1 MRFHWAAVGVSNN
14 GILYKQTSNAFIL
27 LERNSFSMCA
37 RAFTHGMSWLPV
49 LSIWFRAQNWRSKF
63 NDMSRCTHTHTHITF
78 IQSNIFNE
86 NFNIMIDS
94 HWTLNAIE
102 RYWINKLTLF
112 IDSIF
117 NKLKFPQPFHIEW
130 STFTTTTC
138 TSSYFQTSFNFSI
151 RKKMNRH
158 FLREHLPFDS
168 NKNEKSFSNYSCKRF
183 ITLE

>member
-1 MRFHWAAVGVSNN
+1 MWGFIELRLAFPITAFYTNKPPMRSYYSNETVF
-14 GILYKQTSNAFIL
+14 Q
-27 LERNSFSMCA
+27 CA
-37 RAFTHGMSWLPV
+37 RARLLTECHGFRYCLFDFV
-49 LSIWFRAQNWRSKF
+49 LKIGDRNSTTCQDA
-63 NDMSRCTHTHTHITF
+63 HTHITF

-102 RYWINKLTLF
+102 QYWINKLTLF

-117 NKLKFPQPFHIEW
+117 NKLKFPQAFHIEW

-138 TSSYFQTSFNFSI
+138 TSSYFRTYFHFSI

-158 FLREHLPFDS
+158 FSREHLPFDS